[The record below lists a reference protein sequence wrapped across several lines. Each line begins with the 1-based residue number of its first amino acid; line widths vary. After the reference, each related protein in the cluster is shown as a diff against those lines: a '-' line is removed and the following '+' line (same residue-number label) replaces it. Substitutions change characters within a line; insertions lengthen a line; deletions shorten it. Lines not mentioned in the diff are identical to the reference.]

1 MLGHEVKEREGNLR
15 TAKNM
20 KSERGRGTPP
30 PTPKKE
36 RKKMRGILYQR
47 TPESSLLLHSFSD
60 GIHPFLLQRNYP
72 LMKDAEEVSLQQ
84 FVGCQFIS
92 VLLLEYMCFLCL
104 KEMGA
109 SASSP
114 ASCSNTQPEPMTSS
128 LQAQSK
134 VCTSFSSVNVD
145 QYGKEKK
152 RKVGSLSTLRKRF
165 ARRRRTGKGFD
176 HAQVFREFLT
186 DWSPRDV
193 VALVEE
199 YEATAAL
206 KDITLQ
212 AEMARPPAAS
222 CKQDLGLLFENKY
235 CSDINLIYQ
244 GTVFAVHRAILA
256 ARCPFFREM
265 LNSLSSICTEVAVDI
280 DIAGVSISMFN
291 ELLRY
296 LYTGDLSVAESY
308 SGNFDILFQLRKPCK
323 ICHGTNEFWCHRA
336 ILSARS
342 PFFRN
347 VIHRQQR
354 RSADL
359 HETHRTRILLDDSI
373 IPRRYACIL
382 LRAVYQDAL
391 EFGAVLPDSAKRGS
405 LTDVH
410 VPQSSVEEAM
420 QLFEVARFIEMDA
433 LVQNC
438 EDYIVES
445 LSLENLLPVLR
456 WSSQPHGSQWVYRQA
471 INFIREEFMAVAA
484 SPILFQ
490 LDKSHLIDVVKSDFL
505 QAGELEVLQAVLKWG
520 EHQLF
525 KRVEEREPNLV
536 SHTAHSVSRRGF
548 RRRDLSDVELRDLLS
563 DLLSCVR
570 ISHILPPDSEA
581 LVSAVR
587 RGLISTPPSYMLG
600 DDLLVGHSSNLK
612 SKAWIRGRNSHGLYI
627 KPRLFT
633 PYVEEAKAWLEE
645 QLGQDT
651 DVVRQQVWHIS
662 HIPDTLYM
670 VEKPLS
676 FNEGILPLGHLCPLS
691 SLEFMKDVVLDE
703 MTLRQM
709 KKREKELRQSQSA
722 RRAYSVIRN
731 HCDVTKLLQL
741 RVVREFGLPDKV
753 MEVLHRTSY
762 QFLEE
767 YGAEHHPS
775 SATPGHQSR
784 YAGDHSSHM
793 YGLPR
798 MYKPSRH
805 LSLELGEA
813 RDEPLQASNQMSRS
827 CCSDHLNEII
837 PDIAMATSLLEQIHI
852 SESETSPDSGVHPYS
867 NEDKVM
873 TDTWDDV
880 SPIPITQD
888 LPEIK
893 LFGKW
898 NSSDVQVSDISLTDY
913 IAVKEKYA
921 RYLPH
926 SAGRFA
932 TKRFRKAQCPIVER
946 LTNSMMMHGRNNGK
960 KLMAVRIVKHAFEII
975 YLMTSENPLQVLV
988 NAIINSGPREDSTRI
1003 GRAGTVRR
1011 QAVDVSPLRRVN
1023 QAIWLLCTGAREAA
1037 FRNIKSIAECLADE
1051 LINAAKGSSNSYA
1064 IKKKDELERVAK
1076 SNR

>member
-1 MLGHEVKEREGNLR
+1 MY
-15 TAKNM
+15 
-20 KSERGRGTPP
+20 
-30 PTPKKE
+30 
-36 RKKMRGILYQR
+36 I
-47 TPESSLLLHSFSD
+47 
-60 GIHPFLLQRNYP
+60 
-72 LMKDAEEVSLQQ
+72 
-84 FVGCQFIS
+84 
-92 VLLLEYMCFLCL
+92 LCL
-104 KEMGA
+104 VEMGA

-114 ASCSNTQPEPMTSS
+114 ASCSNTQTEPMASS

-165 ARRRRTGKGFD
+165 ARRRRTSKGFD
-176 HAQVFREFLT
+176 HAQVFREFLA

-206 KDITLQ
+206 KEITLQ
-212 AEMARPPAAS
+212 AEMARPPATS
-222 CKQDLGLLFENKY
+222 CKQDLGMLFENKY

-296 LYTGDLSVAESY
+296 LYTGDLSLAETY
-308 SGNFDILFQLRKPCK
+308 SGNFDILFQLSEQFGIPNPLEQDLKYLLETGIYSDISLSFTSPSDTGHSVARGQTTYICDHILTDAEGKP
-323 ICHGTNEFWCHRA
+323 
-336 ILSARS
+336 
-342 PFFRN
+342 
-347 VIHRQQR
+347 QQR
-354 RSADL
+354 RSADM

-420 QLFEVARFIEMDA
+420 QLYEVARFIEMDA
-433 LVQNC
+433 LMQSC
-438 EDYIVES
+438 EDFIVES
-445 LSLENLLPVLR
+445 LSLESLLPVLR
-456 WSSQPHGSQWVYRQA
+456 WSSQPHGSQWVYRQT
-471 INFIREEFMAVAA
+471 INFMREEFMTVAA
-484 SPILFQ
+484 SPVLFQ
-490 LDKSHLIDVVKSDFL
+490 LDKSHLIDVIKSDFL

-536 SHTAHSVSRRGF
+536 SHTAHSVSRRGL

-570 ISHILPPDSEA
+570 ISHILPPDSEV

-612 SKAWIRGRNSHGLYI
+612 PKAWIRGRNSHGLYV

-676 FNEGILPLGHLCPLS
+676 FSEGVVPLGHLCPLS

-703 MTLRQM
+703 VTLRQM

-767 YGAEHHPS
+767 YGAEHHPVAS

-813 RDEPLQASNQMSRS
+813 RDEPLQSSNQMSRS

-852 SESETSPDSGVHPYS
+852 SESETSPDSGG
-867 NEDKVM
+867 
-873 TDTWDDV
+873 
-880 SPIPITQD
+880 
-888 LPEIK
+888 
-893 LFGKW
+893 F
-898 NSSDVQVSDISLTDY
+898 SL
-913 IAVKEKYA
+913 
-921 RYLPH
+921 RM
-926 SAGRFA
+926 F
-932 TKRFRKAQCPIVER
+932 
-946 LTNSMMMHGRNNGK
+946 
-960 KLMAVRIVKHAFEII
+960 
-975 YLMTSENPLQVLV
+975 
-988 NAIINSGPREDSTRI
+988 
-1003 GRAGTVRR
+1003 
-1011 QAVDVSPLRRVN
+1011 
-1023 QAIWLLCTGAREAA
+1023 
-1037 FRNIKSIAECLADE
+1037 
-1051 LINAAKGSSNSYA
+1051 
-1064 IKKKDELERVAK
+1064 
-1076 SNR
+1076 

>member
-1 MLGHEVKEREGNLR
+1 
-15 TAKNM
+15 
-20 KSERGRGTPP
+20 
-30 PTPKKE
+30 
-36 RKKMRGILYQR
+36 
-47 TPESSLLLHSFSD
+47 
-60 GIHPFLLQRNYP
+60 
-72 LMKDAEEVSLQQ
+72 
-84 FVGCQFIS
+84 
-92 VLLLEYMCFLCL
+92 
-104 KEMGA
+104 MGV

-114 ASCSNTQPEPMTSS
+114 ASCSNTQNEPMAST
-128 LQAQSK
+128 LQAQS
-134 VCTSFSSVNVD
+134 VCTSFSSGNVD

-165 ARRRRTGKGFD
+165 TRRRRTSKGFD
-176 HAQVFREFLT
+176 HAQVFREFIA

-199 YEATAAL
+199 YESTSAL
-206 KDITLQ
+206 KEITLQ
-212 AEMARPPAAS
+212 AEMARPPASS

-296 LYTGDLSVAESY
+296 LYTGELSVSESY
-308 SGNFDILFQLRKPCK
+308 GGNFDILFQLSEQFGIPNPLEQDLKYLLETGIYSDISLSFTSPSDTGHTIMRGQTYICDHILTDGEGKPCK

-354 RSADL
+354 RSADM

-391 EFGAVLPDSAKRGS
+391 EFGAVLPDSTKRGS
-405 LTDVH
+405 MPDVH

-433 LVQNC
+433 LVQSC
-438 EDYIVES
+438 EDFIVES
-445 LSLENLLPVLR
+445 ISLDSLLPVLR

-471 INFIREEFMAVAA
+471 VHFMREEFVAVSS
-484 SPILFQ
+484 SPVLFQ
-490 LDKSHLIDVVKSDFL
+490 LDKSHLIDVIKSDFL

-536 SHTAHSVSRRGF
+536 SHTAHSVSRRGL

-570 ISHILPPDSEA
+570 ISHVLPPDSEA

-600 DDLLVGHSSNLK
+600 DDLCVVGHSSNLK
-612 SKAWIRGRNSHGLYI
+612 TKAWIRGRNSHGLYV

-633 PYVEEAKAWLEE
+633 PFVEEAKAWLEE

-651 DVVRQQVWHIS
+651 EVVRQQVWHIS

-676 FNEGILPLGHLCPLS
+676 FSEGVVPLGHLCPLS

-703 MTLRQM
+703 TTLRQM

-722 RRAYSVIRN
+722 RRAYTVVRN

-767 YGAEHHPS
+767 YSAEHHPS
-775 SATPGHQSR
+775 AASVSSSHQSR
-784 YAGDHSSHM
+784 YPGDHSSHV

-813 RDEPLQASNQMSRS
+813 REEPLPPTNQMSRS

-837 PDIAMATSLLEQIHI
+837 PDIAMPTSLLEQIHI
-852 SESETSPDSGVHPYS
+852 SESETSPDSGG
-867 NEDKVM
+867 
-873 TDTWDDV
+873 
-880 SPIPITQD
+880 
-888 LPEIK
+888 
-893 LFGKW
+893 F
-898 NSSDVQVSDISLTDY
+898 SL
-913 IAVKEKYA
+913 
-921 RYLPH
+921 RM
-926 SAGRFA
+926 F
-932 TKRFRKAQCPIVER
+932 
-946 LTNSMMMHGRNNGK
+946 
-960 KLMAVRIVKHAFEII
+960 
-975 YLMTSENPLQVLV
+975 
-988 NAIINSGPREDSTRI
+988 
-1003 GRAGTVRR
+1003 
-1011 QAVDVSPLRRVN
+1011 
-1023 QAIWLLCTGAREAA
+1023 
-1037 FRNIKSIAECLADE
+1037 
-1051 LINAAKGSSNSYA
+1051 
-1064 IKKKDELERVAK
+1064 
-1076 SNR
+1076 